1 MLEMLKTLDTKSI
14 IIVILAS
21 LLVIFTIFQPNKK
34 IHTYKDEIKAL
45 HKKNEKLLHSNDSL
59 KVVNQKIDAELEKI
73 YGIIKITEKLI
84 VQYDNR
90 INNLKNKQDEIS
102 NRVNILSAD
111 GVAIEFTNYI
121 KKRSGKSVRK

>member
-45 HKKNEKLLHSNDSL
+45 HQKNEKLLHSNDSL
-59 KVVNQKIDAELEKI
+59 KVVNQKIDVELEKI